1 MSISL
6 ELLFSS
12 LWVTHPEGMGFDS
25 IMIAPIL
32 LALRGFFFVFECG
45 VSSFPSYQ
53 LSVASSLSLNVGYLL
68 FLVGSGIL
76 LSMAVQQLVAMLVLL
91 QEEMGVRPL
100 TPLS

>member
-32 LALRGFFFVFECG
+32 LALRGFFFVLERG

-68 FLVGSGIL
+68 FGGEFRPPPVNGCSTAGCNVGALAGGDGRMSFYS
-76 LSMAVQQLVAMLVLL
+76 LS
-91 QEEMGVRPL
+91 
-100 TPLS
+100 